1 VDEQTAEF
9 DDWENAIED
18 IAESIVKKT
27 SAIEV
32 NITKDDVS
40 SGDEESKDEIK
51 SKANLKP
58 TTQADKA
65 KPNEVSAFD
74 QLDD

>member
-1 VDEQTAEF
+1 M
-9 DDWENAIED
+9 
-18 IAESIVKKT
+18 
-27 SAIEV
+27 
-32 NITKDDVS
+32 TKDDVS

-74 QLDD
+74 QLDDQAAIERREKQRKALAERKK